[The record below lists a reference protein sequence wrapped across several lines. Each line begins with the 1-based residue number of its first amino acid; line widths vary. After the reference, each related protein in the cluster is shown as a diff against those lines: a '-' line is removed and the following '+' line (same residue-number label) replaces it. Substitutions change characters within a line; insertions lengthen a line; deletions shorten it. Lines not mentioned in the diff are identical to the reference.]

1 MTLSYLIRR
10 VFHALIVLVMV
21 GIITFFVVRLAPGG
35 PSLLADPKLSAV
47 ERQAI
52 EERLGLN
59 DPLPIQ
65 FTKWAGQ
72 TARGNLGNSFLY
84 GAPTTDIIMTR
95 LPNTLIL
102 AGTSLLLT
110 LVVALPLGLASGLRP
125 GSAFDRI
132 TSTVSLVFVAVPVF
146 WFGLLL
152 IILFA
157 VTWRLLP
164 AGGMNTAGQEG
175 NLGDLLRHL
184 ILPAVVLSAASIAE
198 ILRYTRSSTRT
209 VSTQDYVRTARAKGV
224 GQWALRY
231 RHVLRNAA
239 IPILTAVGLQLPRLI
254 GGAAITETIFGWP
267 GMGRLSVEAALGRD
281 YPLIMGITLFVALAV
296 VTFNLLID
304 LMYPWLDPRV
314 RAEA

>member
-1 MTLSYLIRR
+1 MSNDNMYDQHLSRNEAN
-10 VFHALIVLVMV
+10 HAPLSPLAFIERTAEVYPE
-21 GIITFFVVRLAPGG
+21 RLAIVHGD
-35 PSLLADPKLSAV
+35 L
-47 ERQAI
+47 RQ
-52 EERLGLN
+52 
-59 DPLPIQ
+59 
-65 FTKWAGQ
+65 TWAQ
-72 TARGNLGNSFLY
+72 TYARC
-84 GAPTTDIIMTR
+84 R
-95 LPNTLIL
+95 R
-102 AGTSLLLT
+102 
-110 LVVALPLGLASGLRP
+110 LASGLRP

-224 GQWALRY
+224 G
-231 RHVLRNAA
+231 
-239 IPILTAVGLQLPRLI
+239 
-254 GGAAITETIFGWP
+254 
-267 GMGRLSVEAALGRD
+267 
-281 YPLIMGITLFVALAV
+281 
-296 VTFNLLID
+296 
-304 LMYPWLDPRV
+304 
-314 RAEA
+314 